1 MATAKRK
8 AFSSKIRFEVFKRDS
23 FKCQYCGS
31 SAPDVILHV
40 DHIHPVSK
48 GGDNDITN
56 LITSCF
62 DCNMGKKHRLLTD
75 NAVIAKQKVQLD
87 ELNEKRLQLELM
99 LKWRKELQAIS
110 KKSLSVAVS
119 QWNSMIEGYSLNEFG
134 EGQLNKLV
142 VKFGLNAVLD
152 AMQIAEKYL
161 KKEDGVLTKES
172 CSLAFD
178 KLGGICNLKAQPE
191 WKQQLSYIR
200 GIARNRH
207 SYHNPHVLMKK
218 LEAAYNAG
226 VELDTLK
233 EIALESRHWTMM
245 NQMIDEAVEALQ
257 GDF

>member
-1 MATAKRK
+1 MAARK
-8 AFSSKIRFEVFKRDS
+8 TISKKIRFEVFKRDS
-23 FKCQYCGS
+23 FKCQYCGC

-99 LKWRKELQAIS
+99 LKWRKELQSIGA
-110 KKSLSVAVS
+110 KALEAAVNE
-119 QWNSMIEGYSLNEFG
+119 WNGMIEGYSLNEHG
-134 EGQLNKLV
+134 ESQLNKLV
-142 VKFGLNAVLD
+142 VKFGLNQVLD
-152 AMQIAEKYL
+152 AMQIASKYL
-161 KKEDGVLTKES
+161 KKEDGVLSQES
-172 CSLAFD
+172 CSIAFN
-178 KLGGICNLKAQPE
+178 KLGGICNLKSQPE

-207 SYHNPHVLMKK
+207 SYHNPHVMMKN

-226 VELDTLK
+226 VDLETLK
-233 EIALESRHWTMM
+233 QIALESRNWTMM
-245 NQMIDEAVEALQ
+245 NQMIDEAVDAIQ
-257 GDF
+257 GGS